1 VVTSGIIPAVPSQ
14 SDRAPA
20 FDDAAAIRRDALP
33 EDRRRVIRLAAY
45 GVIRR
50 GDAILLCRVSPG
62 YPGTGLWTLP
72 GGGLH
77 FGEEPQAGAIREVE
91 EETGMLGRITGE
103 PQVLSNTGSWP
114 RDPEVAYHQVRFV
127 YPMEVVG
134 GTLRNEL
141 DESTDVAAWIGPEEL
156 EALPLADVVSLA
168 LGLPVTD
175 L

>member
-1 VVTSGIIPAVPSQ
+1 VPSP

-20 FDDAAAIRRDALP
+20 FDDAAAQRGGALP
-33 EDRRRVIRLAAY
+33 SDRRRVIRLAAY

-50 GDAILLCRVSPG
+50 GEAILLCRVSPG

-77 FGEEPQAGAIREVE
+77 FGEEPRAGAIREVE
-91 EETGMLGRITGE
+91 EETGLLGRITGE
-103 PQVLSNTGSWP
+103 PLVLSNTGSWP
-114 RDPEVAYHQVRFV
+114 RDPEVAFHQVRFI

-134 GTLRNEL
+134 GALRNEL
-141 DESTDVAAWIGPEEL
+141 DESTDEAAWIES
-156 EALPLADVVSLA
+156 EALPTLPLADLVSLT

-175 L
+175 LP